1 MMVNESQSFSMIQL
15 YIAISSIV
23 VLENYFIELLSVF
36 VFIKCDILF
45 AAKNHY
51 FTGITG
57 EATTTTAATT
67 TQPETT
73 TNTIG
78 ISVLVFSK
86 IKMYFD
92 YNN

>member
-1 MMVNESQSFSMIQL
+1 MEFDDL
-15 YIAISSIV
+15 
-23 VLENYFIELLSVF
+23 F

-51 FTGITG
+51 FTGTTD

-67 TQPETT
+67 TQSETT